1 MKEEISGLAKRVW
14 NRVSPGWSWF
24 VNPSETRVLV
34 ASGLAV
40 GVGAGLGAVVFRFL
54 IQEFTVFFFDFL
66 GPLLSATVLGPAGVI
81 VLPAL
86 GGLIFGPMI
95 YFFAREAKGHGVP
108 EVMLAVAQKGGGSD
122 PRWR

>member
-1 MKEEISGLAKRVW
+1 M
-14 NRVSPGWSWF
+14 
-24 VNPSETRVLV
+24 LV